1 MKYETSGSAMK
12 QKALMETDAQ
22 KDRRKNSRINVQI
35 WAEERQDNA
44 TYFHLL
50 SNLSVGGFFIEKK
63 LPFQVGTIVQL
74 ELQLP
79 GSEEKLPIKGQVL
92 NNYKDPHSN
101 NLGAGVRFIDVDIRT
116 KKRIEKYLK
125 EKP

>member
-1 MKYETSGSAMK
+1 ME
-12 QKALMETDAQ
+12 QKALAETDAQ
-22 KDRRKNSRINVQI
+22 KERRKNSRVNVQI
-35 WAEERQDNA
+35 WAEERYDNF

-79 GSEEKLPIKGQVL
+79 GSKEKLPVKGQVL
-92 NNYKDPHSN
+92 NNYQDPHSN
-101 NLGAGVRFIDVDIRT
+101 NRGAGVKFTEID
-116 KKRIEKYLK
+116 KKVKKKIEKYLVKK
-125 EKP
+125 EKA